1 MFGADKAARGI
12 RQELVDRHKLEAVI
26 SMPSRVF
33 KPYAGVST
41 AILIFRK
48 TKSGGTDQVW
58 FYDIRADGYAL
69 NDKRTP
75 IEENDIPDILNRWKN
90 LEGEKKRARLDQSF
104 LVPVEEIREKEYD
117 LSLNKYK
124 EVKVEQ
130 KVYDAPE
137 VILERLAGIDKEID
151 LLTDEVRNLL
161 KKQKL
166 EKGGKG
172 ETIA

>member
-1 MFGADKAARGI
+1 M
-12 RQELVDRHKLEAVI
+12 E
-26 SMPSRVF
+26 
-33 KPYAGVST
+33 
-41 AILIFRK
+41 
-48 TKSGGTDQVW
+48 
-58 FYDIRADGYAL
+58 
-69 NDKRTP
+69 
-75 IEENDIPDILNRWKN
+75 
-90 LEGEKKRARLDQSF
+90 QSF

-172 ETIA
+172 EAIA